1 MFSEIKVMD
10 ANPILR
16 VPFPR
21 QDEALA
27 MLNRVAKQVSPIM
40 KKRGWKVRSLIEIF
54 PKDPSLQG
62 YNKNRGE
69 LIALRLRSHHNH
81 STFLSWEHILGTML
95 HELSHI
101 IVGPHNKDFYRLLD
115 ELSNECDE
123 LQARGI
129 AGLGPF
135 ECEGFRSGGL
145 RRSALE
151 MKELMLQKALQRQKV
166 GSIMGSG
173 RLGGATSAASKSLR
187 ELAAEAAERRART
200 RTRSRAW

>member
-1 MFSEIKVMD
+1 MD

-81 STFLSWEHILGTML
+81 SAFLSWEHILGTML
-95 HELSHI
+95 HELSHNLKVEVNVSVEPKI
-101 IVGPHNKDFYRLLD
+101 QGLD
-115 ELSNECDE
+115 
-123 LQARGI
+123 
-129 AGLGPF
+129 
-135 ECEGFRSGGL
+135 
-145 RRSALE
+145 
-151 MKELMLQKALQRQKV
+151 KV
-166 GSIMGSG
+166 
-173 RLGGATSAASKSLR
+173 
-187 ELAAEAAERRART
+187 T
-200 RTRSRAW
+200 RTVRYGDYI